1 MTSLSS
7 EVLARIREQVL
18 QEHPEME
25 GAELSV
31 KPHLPP
37 EQDAVA
43 AKLGLPLPKSPPRPL
58 YVVTLRKQVQTE
70 DGVTLPLTIRLSVD
84 AEGCIAKDRQS
95 H

>member
-1 MTSLSS
+1 MTSLSA
-7 EVLARIREQVL
+7 EVLARIREQVR

-31 KPHLPP
+31 KPHIPP

-43 AKLGLPLPKSPPRPL
+43 AKLGLPLPKSPIQPL
-58 YVVTLRKQVQTE
+58 YVVTLRREVQAE
-70 DGVTLPLTIRLSVD
+70 DGVTLPLTIRLTVD
-84 AEGCIAKDRQS
+84 AEGRIIKGRRS

>member
-1 MTSLSS
+1 VTSLSA
-7 EVLARIREQVL
+7 EVLARIRDQVL

-31 KPHLPP
+31 QPHLPP

-43 AKLGLPLPKSPPRPL
+43 AKLGLPLPTSPTQPL
-58 YVVTLRKQVQTE
+58 YVVTLRKKVQTE
-70 DGVTLPLTIRLSVD
+70 DGVTLPLTIRITVD
-84 AEGCIAKDRQS
+84 AAGCIVKGRQS